1 MKVNISDW
9 VQGRTSE
16 GELIHGFVEAVDL
29 LQGIVTVYVVKSDNE
44 KIAGKRVAV
53 RGHWLRQA
61 SEYIMD
67 DPQAVDQLI
76 DLSLAVWDEAW
87 FMELTDKWKAMELGK
102 AESSSHSRAY
112 PLDRNRLAR

>member
-1 MKVNISDW
+1 
-9 VQGRTSE
+9 
-16 GELIHGFVEAVDL
+16 
-29 LQGIVTVYVVKSDNE
+29 
-44 KIAGKRVAV
+44 
-53 RGHWLRQA
+53 
-61 SEYIMD
+61 MD